1 MKFTAP
7 SLLARNTSPAGSE
20 RRSPWRFRSARM
32 KVSVVVPVY
41 NERALIVDVLRK
53 VSQAPFS
60 KELVVVDDCSTDGTR
75 AILEKLAADPAE
87 VISADPR
94 GQTELRVFFQPV
106 NGGKGARLPRGFPE
120 A

>member
-41 NERALIVDVLRK
+41 NERALVVDVLRQ

-60 KELVVVDDCSTDGTR
+60 KVLEVVDDCSTDGTR
-75 AILEKLAADPAE
+75 TILEKLEAVPAE
-87 VISADPR
+87 GISADPR
-94 GQTELRVFFQPV
+94 GQTDLHVFYQTV
-106 NGGKGARLPRGFPE
+106 SGGTSAARHSL
-120 A
+120 